1 MKVLIVSDSHG
12 LTRELEEIK
21 HRHSGKVDAF
31 IHCGD
36 SELPYGSSELQKFLY
51 VRGNCDFAKEFPEE
65 RTEDI
70 QGVRFFI
77 THGHRYNVKMT
88 LMNLYYRAQEIGA
101 KVVCFGHSHIAGA
114 ENINGILFINPGSIY
129 LPRMRK
135 EKTYVILEIDE
146 EKATVYF
153 YDIHGNEIP
162 SLSQTFSLWG

>member
-12 LTRELEEIK
+12 LTKELEEIK
-21 HRHSGKVDAF
+21 SRHVGEVDAF

-36 SELPYGSSELQKFLY
+36 SELPYGSSELQNFLY
-51 VRGNCDFAKEFPEE
+51 VRGNCDFEKEFPEE
-65 RTEDI
+65 RIENI

-88 LMNLYYRAQEIGA
+88 LMNLYYRAQEAGA

-114 ENINGILFINPGSIY
+114 ENIEGILLINPGSIY

-135 EKTYVILEIDE
+135 EKTYALLEMDGGNAKIC
-146 EKATVYF
+146 F
-153 YDIHGNEIP
+153 YDIHGNQLP
-162 SLSQTFSLWG
+162 SLTQSFSI